1 MMYQMTP
8 SYQPELNHIQQ
19 YSQVPNMGMQPTIHM
34 SQYMQQVPQQVSP
47 VPCIS
52 LDARTFSAPHMQ
64 QVPQQVSPVPCIS
77 LDARTFSTAQLPMSS
92 PMSLNDHQS
101 HTSTPLSYS
110 PQLQGWNLNHQT
122 IVPPLTLNDDMVYRC
137 NFLGQLQGSYEIET
151 PAGQDQVSVIVPTL
165 SENEEQYAIVRIV
178 CSDGEALPDQFIYQE
193 QNRFTLCSVN
203 GDVDAELRRGCN
215 MKHTVKWENVHNGSQ
230 IVWRRK
236 GEVTFNLVSV
246 DSLAPSRRNSI
257 SSVGTGSTALSSCVN
272 SPLIDPNGMPM
283 QIRPELL
290 QHCNV
295 PQSRPI
301 LMSTPSCG
309 SFASNES
316 FQTNLSNHQESSVD
330 AQVDNQEQAMFEL
343 IKAHCVG
350 NSSLLKRMV
359 HWAMRNRTMRRVS
372 AEDINTI
379 SEGRLW
385 VTAHPFDFVEGAEIE
400 ESLQESLEDIK
411 GAYMEVR
418 KGVYKQPEP
427 QLNEPGVQH
436 RLTKDSRGCWKIEG
450 YHVDSG
456 IWEMC
461 AKELADGRWVD
472 MKNNGKAIRV
482 QLIPMSKILQQ
493 LDDEFSSEN
502 QEVEK
507 SMEFLFTSCNQK
519 KLNSKLK
526 GRNLKH
532 NISNLK
538 VKLEKQYALRFAV
551 QVATTADS
559 IAQELD
565 VLR

>member
-1 MMYQMTP
+1 MTQ
-8 SYQPELNHIQQ
+8 SYQPEMSHIQQ
-19 YSQVPNMGMQPTIHM
+19 YSQVPNMGMQPTIQM
-34 SQYMQQVPQQVSP
+34 SQYMHQMPQQVSP

-52 LDARTFSAPHMQ
+52 FDARTFSA
-64 QVPQQVSPVPCIS
+64 
-77 LDARTFSTAQLPMSS
+77 AQLPMSS
-92 PMSLNDHQS
+92 PMSLNEYQS
-101 HTSTPLSYS
+101 YTSTPLSHS
-110 PQLQGWNLNHQT
+110 PQLQGWNSNHQT
-122 IVPPLTLNDDMVYRC
+122 IVPQMTLNDDMAYNC

-151 PAGQDQVSVIVPTL
+151 AGGQDQVNVIVPTV
-165 SENEEQYAIVRIV
+165 SENEEQYAIVRRV

-193 QNRFTLCSVN
+193 PNRFTLCSVN
-203 GDVDAELRRGCN
+203 GNVEAEMRRGCN
-215 MKHTVKWENVHNGSQ
+215 MKHTVKWQNSHSGVQ
-230 IVWRRK
+230 TVWRRK

-257 SSVGTGSTALSSCVN
+257 SSVATASTALSSCVN
-272 SPLIDPNGMPM
+272 SPFVGSNSMPM

-290 QHCNV
+290 QESGFAN
-295 PQSRPI
+295 SRPI

-309 SFASNES
+309 SYASNES
-316 FQTNLSNHQESSVD
+316 FQSSLNLQDTSSNAE
-330 AQVDNQEQAMFEL
+330 ADNQEQAMFEL
-343 IKAHCVG
+343 IKAHCSG

-359 HWAMRNRTMRRVS
+359 HWAMRNRSMHRVS
-372 AEDINTI
+372 SEDIKNI

-385 VTAHPFDFVEGAEIE
+385 VTAHPLKYVEGEEIE
-400 ESLQESLEDIK
+400 EHLQESLENIK

-427 QLNEPGVQH
+427 QVNEPGVQH
-436 RLTKDSRGCWKIEG
+436 RLTKGSGGRWKIECH
-450 YHVDSG
+450 HVDTG
-456 IWEMC
+456 RWEMC
-461 AKELADGRWVD
+461 AKELPDGRWVD
-472 MKNNGKAIRV
+472 MKNNGRVIRV
-482 QLIPMSKILQQ
+482 QLIPMSKILEQ
-493 LDDEFSSEN
+493 LGDEFASEN

-532 NISNLK
+532 NITNLK

-565 VLR
+565 LVR

>member
-8 SYQPELNHIQQ
+8 SYQPEFNHIQQ
-19 YSQVPNMGMQPTIHM
+19 YNQVPNIGMQPTIQM
-34 SQYMQQVPQQVSP
+34 SPY
-47 VPCIS
+47 
-52 LDARTFSAPHMQ
+52 MQ

-92 PMSLNDHQS
+92 PMSLNDYNS
-101 HTSTPLSYS
+101 YTSTPVSHS
-110 PQLQGWNLNHQT
+110 PQLGWNVNPA
-122 IVPPLTLNDDMVYRC
+122 IVPSLTLNDDMVYNC

-151 PAGQDQVSVIVPTL
+151 PAGQDQVSVIVPTV
-165 SENEEQYAIVRIV
+165 SESEVPYAIVRRV

-193 QNRFTLCSVN
+193 ENRFTLCSVN
-203 GDVDAELRRGCN
+203 GNVDAELRRGSN
-215 MKHTVKWENVHNGSQ
+215 MKHTVKWENSLNGRQ

-236 GEVTFNLVSV
+236 GEVTFNLVSA
-246 DSLAPSRRNSI
+246 DSLTSSRRNSI
-257 SSVGTGSTALSSCVN
+257 SSVTTASTAISSCVN
-272 SPLIDPNGMPM
+272 SPLVGPHGMPM

-290 QHCNV
+290 QQSGLS
-295 PQSRPI
+295 QSRPT
-301 LMSTPSCG
+301 LASTPFLG
-309 SFASNES
+309 SYASNES
-316 FQTNLSNHQESSVD
+316 FQPSFNNQETSAD
-330 AQVDNQEQAMFEL
+330 AEIDNQEQAMFEL

-359 HWAMRNRTMRRVS
+359 HWAMRNRSMRRVS
-372 AEDINTI
+372 SEDITNI

-385 VTAHPFDFVEGAEIE
+385 VTAHPVDFVEGVEIE
-400 ESLQESLEDIK
+400 ERFQESIENIK

-418 KGVYKQPEP
+418 PGVYKQPEP

-436 RLTKDSRGCWKIEG
+436 RLTKGSSGYWKIEG
-450 YHVDSG
+450 HDVDSG
-456 IWEMC
+456 KWEMC
-461 AKELADGRWVD
+461 AKELPDGRWVD
-472 MKNNGKAIRV
+472 MKNNSKIIRV
-482 QLIPMSKILQQ
+482 QLIPMSKILQK
-493 LDDEFSSEN
+493 LEDEFASEN

-565 VLR
+565 MSR